1 MGRFFRRGISKITFV
16 PTIADVAVPSR
27 AEIDAGTKLSPQ
39 IGDIGGLQFTNSPIA
54 TPDLESTFTT
64 TIPGED
70 TSDNP
75 QLTFYD
81 DDSAEVIRTA
91 LAKGTKGYL
100 VLLPYGDV
108 PTKRAEVWPVE
119 STGVNDEWSTG
130 NDPARFTVQFGVT
143 AVPDQDSV
151 VPAAAP

>member
-1 MGRFFRRGISKITFV
+1 MGRFFRRGVSKIVFV
-16 PTIADVAVPSR
+16 PTIADTDAPTR
-27 AEIDAGTKLSPQ
+27 IELTAGTKLSPQ

-75 QLTFYD
+75 SLTFYD
-81 DDSAEVIRTA
+81 DDAAAVIRTA
-91 LAKGTKGYL
+91 LAKGTKGHL

-108 PTKRAEVWPVE
+108 AAKRAEVWPVE

-143 AVPDQDSV
+143 GVPEQDAV
-151 VPAAAP
+151 VPALV